1 MRTSIQVGTIIGI
14 PIRLH
19 FTFLFIL
26 LGIIWGFAIG
36 PTWEYRIP
44 LGLGDIEMD
53 PFLRYSL
60 SSIAAILFF
69 FTLLLHEMSHS
80 YIAMKFGTKIHS
92 ITLFFFGGLA
102 MMDDIPRNP
111 EKEWRIAIAGPA
123 MSFAIGGVFI
133 LTYFG
138 IKTLNLVIYEPVEIL
153 VFILGFFNVILAFF
167 NLLPA
172 FPMDGGRI
180 FRAFLAKRMPFLKA
194 TKWAVLIGKIF
205 AVMMAVGGFLAN
217 PFWFILTGEIVTG
230 NILFPLLAMFLYIA
244 ATEEESATI
253 TFATLEGIKVKNVM
267 RIERTSV
274 LEDMPIAELASKMLE
289 EKTAEY
295 AVVNESGELKGFVT
309 FEEIK
314 KLTAEQRHFLRVSDV
329 ISPFNSVSDIILEE
343 ETAATEALKRMVR
356 NKRNVLAVKGEVSGN
371 FVGIITKRDLA
382 IYIEMLKGSV

>member
-26 LGIIWGFAIG
+26 FAIILGFANG

-53 PFLRYSL
+53 SFLRYSL

-80 YIAMKFGTKIHS
+80 YVAMKFGTKIHS

-123 MSFAIGGVFI
+123 MSFTIGGVLL

-138 IKTLNLVIYEPVEIL
+138 IKTLNLVIYDPVAIL
-153 VFILGFFNVILAFF
+153 VFILGFFNLVLAFF

-172 FPMDGGRI
+172 FPMDGGRVL
-180 FRAFLAKRMPFLKA
+180 RAFLAKRMSFLKA
-194 TKWAVLIGKIF
+194 TKRAVLIGKLF
-205 AVMMAVGGFLAN
+205 AVTMVISGFVAD
-217 PFWFILTGEIVTG
+217 PFWFILTGEWRP
-230 NILFPLLAMFLYIA
+230 NLFLPLLAIFLYIA

-267 RIERTSV
+267 RTERTSV
-274 LEDMPIAELASKMLE
+274 LEDMQIEELASKMLA

-295 AVVNESGELKGFVT
+295 AVVNESGELRGIVT

-314 KLTAEQRHFLRVSDV
+314 KLSAEQRHFLRVSDV
-329 ISPFNSVSDIILEE
+329 ISPFDSVSDIILEE
-343 ETAATEALKRMVR
+343 EAAATEALKWMIRT
-356 NKRNVLAVKGEVSGN
+356 KRNVLAVKEAVSEN

-382 IYIEMLKGSV
+382 TYIEMLKGSV

>member
-14 PIRLH
+14 PVRLH

-26 LGIIWGFAIG
+26 FAIILGFANG
-36 PTWEYRIP
+36 PTWEYRMP
-44 LGLGDIEMD
+44 LGLGGIEMD

-80 YIAMKFGTKIHS
+80 YVAMKFGTKIHS

-123 MSFAIGGVFI
+123 MSFALGCVLL

-138 IKTLNLVIYEPVEIL
+138 IKMLNLVIYDPVAIL
-153 VFILGFFNVILAFF
+153 VFILGFFNLVLAFF

-172 FPMDGGRI
+172 FPMDGGRVL
-180 FRAFLAKRMPFLKA
+180 RAFLAKRMPFLKA
-194 TKWAVLIGKIF
+194 TKRAVLIGKLF
-205 AVMMAVGGFLAN
+205 AVTMVISGFVAD
-217 PFWFILTGEIVTG
+217 PFWFILTGEWRQ
-230 NILFPLLAMFLYIA
+230 NLFLPLLAIFLYIA

-253 TFATLEGIKVKNVM
+253 TFATLDGIKVKNVM
-267 RIERTSV
+267 RTERASV
-274 LEDMPIAELASKMLE
+274 LEDMPIEELASKMLA

-295 AVVNESGELKGFVT
+295 AVVNESGELRGIVT

-314 KLTAEQRHFLRVSDV
+314 KLSAEQRHFLRVSDV
-329 ISPFNSVSDIILEE
+329 ISPFDSVSDIILEE
-343 ETAATEALKRMVR
+343 EAAATEALKWMIRT
-356 NKRNVLAVKGEVSGN
+356 KRNVLAVKEKMSEN

-382 IYIEMLKGSV
+382 TYIEMLKGRV